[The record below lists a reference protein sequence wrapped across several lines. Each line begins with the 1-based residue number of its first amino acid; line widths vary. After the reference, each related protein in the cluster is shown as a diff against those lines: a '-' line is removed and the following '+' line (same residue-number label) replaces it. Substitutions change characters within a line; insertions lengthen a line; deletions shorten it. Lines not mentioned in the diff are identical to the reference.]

1 VKKFVPYNL
10 QQRLQ
15 ERGMIYSKAFF
26 PRGGHTVVDGNLIT
40 GQNPNSAKETA
51 QKALEVLKNM

>member
-1 VKKFVPYNL
+1 
-10 QQRLQ
+10 
-15 ERGMIYSKAFF
+15 MIYSKAFF